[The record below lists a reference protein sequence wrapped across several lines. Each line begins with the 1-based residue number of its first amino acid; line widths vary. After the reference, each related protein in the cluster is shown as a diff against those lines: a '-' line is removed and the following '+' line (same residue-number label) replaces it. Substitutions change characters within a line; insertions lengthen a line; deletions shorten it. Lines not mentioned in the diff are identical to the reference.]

1 MGKRIIFHVDVNNAF
16 LSWTALY
23 LLKHGYQVDIRNIP
37 SIIGGDESTRHG
49 IVLAKSMVAKKY
61 GIKTAETLYLAKK
74 KCPTVKVFSPNYE
87 WYYEQSR
94 LFHEY
99 LKKYTPT
106 IQRYSV
112 DEAYLDFTGTSYIYK
127 DYVGLAYKLKR
138 EIKELFGFTVN
149 VGIANNMLCA
159 KMASDFE
166 KPDKVHTLFF
176 KEVRSK
182 MWPLP
187 IEDLFMVG
195 KKTAERLKKM
205 GIDTI
210 GKLANADIVLLRKHF
225 KNQAQFLKDSANGVD
240 YNKVEKLETKNPSI
254 SVSETLP
261 KDITDLSLL
270 EDVLFRQASEVSS
283 QLRSKNKYCNT
294 VAIIYKNSSFKS
306 YSKQTKLENSTND
319 TGKIFKEAKQLLKI
333 GWRQD
338 PIRLIGLRLADLT
351 DCAHKQISLFEQEDY
366 RGDTEQFQRTIDEI
380 NNKFGANTL
389 IPASI
394 IKKDD

>member
-1 MGKRIIFHVDVNNAF
+1 MSKKIIFHVDVNNAF

-37 SIIGGDESTRHG
+37 SIIGGDESRRHG
-49 IVLAKSMVAKKY
+49 IVLAKSTVAKKY
-61 GIKTAETLYLAKK
+61 GIKTADTLYLAKK

-99 LKKYTPT
+99 LKKYTPA

-112 DEAYLDFTGTSYIYK
+112 DEAYLDLTGTSYIYK
-127 DYVGLAYKLKR
+127 DYIDLAYKLKG

-176 KEVRSK
+176 EEVKSK

-187 IEDLFMVG
+187 IDDLFMVG
-195 KKTAERLKKM
+195 KKTADRLKKI

-210 GKLANADIVLLRKHF
+210 GKLANTDIALLRRHF
-225 KNQAQFLKDSANGVD
+225 KNKAQFLQDSANGID
-240 YNKVEKLETKNPSI
+240 YNKVEKSETKNPSV
-254 SVSETLP
+254 SVSETFP

-270 EDVLFRQASEVSS
+270 EDIVFRQASEVSR
-283 QLRSKNKYCNT
+283 QLRSKNKYCSV
-294 VAIIYKNSSFKS
+294 VAIIYKNSSFES
-306 YSKQTKLENSTND
+306 YSKQTKLESSTND
-319 TGKIFKEAKQLLKI
+319 MGKIFKAAKQLLKI

-338 PIRLIGLRLADLT
+338 PIRLIGVRLTDLT
-351 DCAHKQISLFEQEDY
+351 DCIHKQISLFEQEDY
-366 RGDTEQFQRTIDEI
+366 KEDTEQFQRIIDKI

-394 IKKDD
+394 IKRDD